1 MNIDKLMQQ
10 MDRIN
15 QIQSTIKNTSLVEI
29 SKNIAIQSDDI
40 RMKEDYY
47 AHLSPNERYYQ
58 RENDKYKK
66 LISQFSQA
74 YLEICDFYVGPEIP
88 RETYLDSKKDVYELY
103 FLFSFFA
110 YAEPYI
116 NAYHQ
121 KYNM

>member
-15 QIQSTIKNTSLVEI
+15 QIQSTIKNPSLVEI

-40 RMKEDYY
+40 RMKEKYY
-47 AHLSPNERYYQ
+47 SHLSPHERYYQ

-88 RETYLDSKKDVYELY
+88 RGTYLDSKKDVLELY
-103 FLFSFFA
+103 SLFIFFSF
-110 YAEPYI
+110 AEPYI